1 MYCRHCGEQLEDKA
15 EICFNCGNKP
25 LADDNYCP
33 ECGAQT
39 TSEMEQCLNC
49 GKKLKVGLNLSDK
62 KTRVLYSEKSKA
74 AAGTLAVVLGAFGA
88 HDFYLGDSSKGWT
101 KFILSVAT
109 GGIAAPFVARW
120 SLADAVKIF
129 AGQRDDADG
138 LPLR

>member
-1 MYCRHCGEQLEDKA
+1 MYCRHCGEQLDDKA
-15 EICFNCGNKP
+15 EICFSCGNKP

-33 ECGAQT
+33 QCGAQT
-39 TSEMEQCLNC
+39 TPEMEQCLNC
-49 GKKLKVGLNLSDK
+49 GMKLKISHDYSKNRRVIYSDK
-62 KTRVLYSEKSKA
+62 SKT

-88 HDFYLGDSSKGWT
+88 HDFYLGDKSKGWT

-109 GGIAAPFVARW
+109 GGIAAPFVAVW
-120 SLADAVKIF
+120 SIADAVKIF